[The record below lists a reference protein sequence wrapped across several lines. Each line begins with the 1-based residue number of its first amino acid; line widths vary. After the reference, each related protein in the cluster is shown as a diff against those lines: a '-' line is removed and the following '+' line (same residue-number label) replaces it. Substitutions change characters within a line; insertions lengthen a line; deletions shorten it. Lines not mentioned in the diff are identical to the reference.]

1 VRWLR
6 DSVIKGLIIEGRG
19 GIAPARVH
27 SHSILGPVTPGLP
40 DLLLPSARIIVPV
53 PGDHWEPALF
63 LIERYSPPAI
73 RAVWTDQ
80 HRLELWLR
88 IEILAC
94 EAWATLGRIPASA
107 LPKIRKGTFDVEKI
121 AEVEARVG
129 HDVIAFLTVLN
140 ESIGQPEARYVH
152 LGMTSQD
159 LNDTSM
165 AVQLVESS
173 RIIARDLATVREAAA
188 VLAVRHRR
196 TLMAGRTHGV
206 VAEPITF
213 GFKVAGWVAELD
225 RAQDR
230 LARAEVEVAVGRV
243 SGAVGTHAT
252 VDPKVEEHVCQE
264 LGLVPDDVSTQV
276 VARDRHASFMSALA
290 LVAGTLE
297 RIATEVRHLQR
308 SEVGEAFEPFG
319 KEQKGSSA
327 MPHKRNPVLTERVCG
342 LARVV
347 RGHLVTA
354 LENTALWHERDISHS
369 SAERIILPDACAVV
383 DYMALEMAKVLS
395 GLDVRPER
403 MLRNLHFGGGVV
415 FSQRVL
421 LALVDSGMSR
431 EDAYLVVQKAA
442 MRAME
447 EDGAGFRDLLE
458 KDGEVMTRIGS
469 KLNEVFDPWAGLEH
483 TDLAYERLG
492 LAVKSK

>member
-1 VRWLR
+1 
-6 DSVIKGLIIEGRG
+6 
-19 GIAPARVH
+19 
-27 SHSILGPVTPGLP
+27 
-40 DLLLPSARIIVPV
+40 
-53 PGDHWEPALF
+53 
-63 LIERYSPPAI
+63 LIERYSPPEI
-73 RAVWTDQ
+73 RAVWSEH
-80 HRLELWLR
+80 HRFGLWLR

-94 EAWATLGRIPASA
+94 EAWAQIGRIPESA
-107 LPKIRKGTFDVEKI
+107 LPKIRGASFDAERI
-121 AEVEARVG
+121 AELETRVG
-129 HDVIAFLTVLN
+129 HDVIAFLTVMN

-173 RIIARDLATVREAAA
+173 RLIVADLARVREAAA
-188 VLAVRHRR
+188 NLALRHRK

-225 RAQDR
+225 RAQAR
-230 LARAEVEVAVGRV
+230 LERATDEVAVGRV

-252 VDPKVEEHVCQE
+252 VDPSVEEYVCKE
-264 LGLVPDDVSTQV
+264 LGLKPDTVSTQV
-276 VARDRHASFMSALA
+276 VARDRHAGFMSALA
-290 LVAGTLE
+290 LVGGTLE
-297 RIATEVRHLQR
+297 RIATEIRHLQR

-369 SAERIILPDACAVV
+369 SAERIIFPDACAAV
-383 DYMALEMAKVLS
+383 DYMAQEMTKVLT
-395 GLDVRPER
+395 GLEVRPDR
-403 MLRNLHFGGGVV
+403 MLRNLQFGGGVV
-415 FSQRVL
+415 FSGRVL

-431 EDAYLVVQKAA
+431 EDAYPIVQTAA
-442 MRAME
+442 MHALE
-447 EDGAGFRDLLE
+447 GEGPGFREILE
-458 KDGEVMTRIGS
+458 ANQEVLVRIGTHM
-469 KLNEVFDPWAGLEH
+469 EAVFDPWAGLEH
-483 TDLAYERLG
+483 TELAYERLG
-492 LAVKSK
+492 LGARKT

>member
-1 VRWLR
+1 M
-6 DSVIKGLIIEGRG
+6 
-19 GIAPARVH
+19 
-27 SHSILGPVTPGLP
+27 
-40 DLLLPSARIIVPV
+40 
-53 PGDHWEPALF
+53 
-63 LIERYSPPAI
+63 IERYSPPAI
-73 RAVWTDQ
+73 RAVWADQ
-80 HRLELWLR
+80 HRFELFLR

-94 EAWATLGRIPASA
+94 EAWARLGRIPESA
-107 LPKIRKGTFDVEKI
+107 LPKIRKATFDAAKI

-129 HDVIAFLTVLN
+129 HDVIAFLTVVN

-159 LNDTSM
+159 LNDTAM

-173 RIIARDLATVREAAA
+173 RIIAGDLGRVREAAA
-188 VLAVRHRR
+188 ELAVRHRK

-213 GFKVAGWVAELD
+213 GFKAAGWVAELD
-225 RAQDR
+225 RAMAR
-230 LARAEVEVAVGRV
+230 LARATEDAAVGRV

-252 VDPKVEEHVCQE
+252 VDPRVEEHVCAE
-264 LGLVPDDVSTQV
+264 LGLKPDDVSTQV
-276 VARDRHASFMSALA
+276 VARDRHANFMSALA
-290 LVAGTLE
+290 LAAGALE
-297 RIATEVRHLQR
+297 RIATEIRHLQR

-327 MPHKRNPVLTERVCG
+327 MPHKRNPVMTERVCG

-369 SAERIILPDACAVV
+369 SAERIIFPDACAAV
-383 DYMALEMAKVLS
+383 DYMAMEMTKVLS
-395 GLDVRPER
+395 GLEVRPAR
-403 MLRNLHFGGGVV
+403 MLRNLQFGGGVV

-431 EDAYLVVQKAA
+431 EDAYVVVQKAA
-442 MRAME
+442 MQAMD
-447 EDGAGFRDLLE
+447 EDGLGFRAQLE
-458 KDGEVMTRIGS
+458 NDVEVMKRIGAR
-469 KLNEVFDPWAGLEH
+469 LDAVFDPWAGLEH
-483 TDLAYERLG
+483 TDLAYERLQLG
-492 LAVKSK
+492 VKSR

>member
-1 VRWLR
+1 M
-6 DSVIKGLIIEGRG
+6 
-19 GIAPARVH
+19 
-27 SHSILGPVTPGLP
+27 
-40 DLLLPSARIIVPV
+40 
-53 PGDHWEPALF
+53 
-63 LIERYSPPAI
+63 IERYSPPAV
-73 RAVWTDQ
+73 RAVWADQ
-80 HRLELWLR
+80 HRFELWLR
-88 IEILAC
+88 IEVLAC
-94 EAWATLGRIPASA
+94 EAWSELGRVPAAA
-107 LPKIRKGTFDVEKI
+107 LPKIRKGTFDAKRI
-121 AEVEARVG
+121 AEVEGRVG

-159 LNDTSM
+159 LNDTAM
-165 AVQLVESS
+165 AIQLVESS
-173 RIIARDLATVREAAA
+173 RIIATDLDAVRAAA
-188 VLAVRHRR
+188 AELAIRHRR

-225 RAQDR
+225 RAKER
-230 LARAEVEVAVGRV
+230 MSRAADEVAVGRV

-252 VDPKVEEHVCQE
+252 IDPRVEEHVCKE
-264 LGLVPDDVSTQV
+264 LGLRPDPVSTQV

-297 RIATEVRHLQR
+297 RIATEIRHLQR

-347 RGHLVTA
+347 RGHMVTA
-354 LENTALWHERDISHS
+354 YENTALWHERDISHS
-369 SAERIILPDACAVV
+369 SAERIIFPDACAAV
-383 DYMALEMAKVLS
+383 DYMCQEMAKVLG

-403 MLRNLHFGGGVV
+403 MLRNLNIAGGVV

-431 EDAYLVVQKAA
+431 EDAYLIVQKAA
-442 MRAME
+442 MQAMDSL
-447 EDGAGFRDLLE
+447 DGTGFRANLE
-458 KDGEVMTRIGS
+458 ADERVMRRIGA
-469 KLNEVFDPWAGLEH
+469 KLGEVFDPWAGLEH
-483 TDLAYERLG
+483 TDLAYDRLG
-492 LAVKSK
+492 LGTKTH

>member
-1 VRWLR
+1 
-6 DSVIKGLIIEGRG
+6 
-19 GIAPARVH
+19 
-27 SHSILGPVTPGLP
+27 
-40 DLLLPSARIIVPV
+40 VPY
-53 PGDHWEPALF
+53 

-73 RAVWTDQ
+73 RAVWSDQ
-80 HRLELWLR
+80 HRFELWLR

-94 EAWATLGRIPASA
+94 EAWATLGRIPPSS
-107 LPKIRKGTFDVEKI
+107 LPKIRKATFDADRI
-121 AEVEARVG
+121 ADVEARVG
-129 HDVIAFLTVLN
+129 HDVVAFLTVVN

-159 LNDTSM
+159 LNDTAT
-165 AVQLVESS
+165 AVQLRESAGL
-173 RIIARDLATVREAAA
+173 IITDLAAVREAAA
-188 VLAVRHRR
+188 VLAVSHRK

-206 VAEPITF
+206 VAEPTTF

-225 RAQDR
+225 RARAR
-230 LARAEVEVAVGRV
+230 LERAAQEIAVGRV

-252 VDPKVEEHVCQE
+252 IDPKVEEHVCKE
-264 LGLVPDDVSTQV
+264 LGLTPDIVSTQV

-297 RIATEVRHLQR
+297 RIATEIRHLQR

-369 SAERIILPDACAVV
+369 SAERIIFPDACAAV
-383 DYMALEMAKVLS
+383 DYMAQEMAKVLR
-395 GLDVRPER
+395 GLEVRPDR
-403 MLRNLHFGGGVV
+403 MLRNLQFAGGVV

-421 LALVDSGMSR
+421 LALVDSGVSR
-431 EDAYLVVQKAA
+431 EDAYLVVQRSA
-442 MRAME
+442 MQAMA
-447 EDGAGFRDLLE
+447 EDGPGFRAILE
-458 KDGEVMTRIGS
+458 KDKEVMSRIGERME
-469 KLNEVFDPWAGLEH
+469 EVFDPWAGLEH

-492 LAVKSK
+492 LGVKTK

>member
-1 VRWLR
+1 M
-6 DSVIKGLIIEGRG
+6 
-19 GIAPARVH
+19 
-27 SHSILGPVTPGLP
+27 
-40 DLLLPSARIIVPV
+40 
-53 PGDHWEPALF
+53 
-63 LIERYSPPAI
+63 IERYSPPAM
-73 RAVWTDQ
+73 REVWSDH
-80 HRLELWLR
+80 HRFELWLR

-94 EAWATLGRIPASA
+94 EAWAEIGRIPRNA
-107 LPKIRKGTFDVEKI
+107 LPAIRKGSFDEAKI

-159 LNDTSM
+159 LNDTAL
-165 AVQLVESS
+165 AVQIVESAS
-173 RIIARDLATVREAAA
+173 LIRRDLGAVREAAA
-188 VLAVRHRR
+188 ELAVKHRR

-225 RAQDR
+225 RSM
-230 LARAEVEVAVGRV
+230 ARIERAAEQAAVGRV

-252 VDPKVEEHVCQE
+252 IDPRVEEHVCGK
-264 LGLVPDDVSTQV
+264 LGLKPDTVSTQV
-276 VARDRHASFMSALA
+276 VARDRHAEFMSALA

-347 RGHLVTA
+347 RGNLVTA

-369 SAERIILPDACAVV
+369 SAERIVFPDACALV
-383 DYMALEMAKVLS
+383 DYMSIEMARVLA
-395 GLDVRPER
+395 GLEVRPER
-403 MLRNLHFGGGVV
+403 MLANLQFGGGVV

-421 LALVDSGMSR
+421 LALVESGMSR
-431 EDAYLVVQKAA
+431 EDAYLIVQKAA

-447 EDGAGFRDLLE
+447 GGAEGFRVLLE
-458 KDGEVMTRIGS
+458 RDPEVMRRIGG
-469 KLNEVFDPWAGLEH
+469 KLDEVFDPWAGLEH

-492 LAVKSK
+492 LVVAAN

>member
-1 VRWLR
+1 
-6 DSVIKGLIIEGRG
+6 
-19 GIAPARVH
+19 
-27 SHSILGPVTPGLP
+27 
-40 DLLLPSARIIVPV
+40 
-53 PGDHWEPALF
+53 

-73 RAVWTDQ
+73 RAVWADQ
-80 HRLELWLR
+80 HRFELFLR
-88 IEILAC
+88 IEILAT
-94 EAWATLGRIPASA
+94 EAWARLGRVPESA
-107 LPKIRKGTFDVEKI
+107 LPKIRKATFDATKI

-129 HDVIAFLTVLN
+129 HDVIAFLTVMN

-159 LNDTSM
+159 LNDNAM
-165 AVQLVESS
+165 AVQIVESS
-173 RIIARDLATVREAAA
+173 KIIVRDLTSVREAAA
-188 VLAVRHRR
+188 TLAVRHRK

-206 VAEPITF
+206 VAEPTTF

-225 RAQDR
+225 RA
-230 LARAEVEVAVGRV
+230 LARLQIATDEVAVGRV

-252 VDPKVEEHVCQE
+252 VDPRVEEYVCAE
-264 LGLVPDDVSTQV
+264 LGLKPDPISTQV

-290 LVAGTLE
+290 LASGTLE
-297 RIATEVRHLQR
+297 RIATEIRHLQR

-327 MPHKRNPVLTERVCG
+327 MPHKRNPVMTERVCG

-369 SAERIILPDACAVV
+369 SAERIIFPDACAAV
-383 DYMALEMAKVLS
+383 DYMALEMAKVLT
-395 GLDVRPER
+395 GLEVRPDR
-403 MLRNLHFGGGVV
+403 MLRNLQFGGGVV
-415 FSQRVL
+415 FSQRVM
-421 LALVDSGMSR
+421 LALLDSGMSR

-442 MRAME
+442 MRALD
-447 EDGAGFRDLLE
+447 EDRGDFREILE
-458 KDGEVMTRIGS
+458 KDEEVMKRIGAR
-469 KLNEVFDPWAGLEH
+469 LDDVFDPWAGLEH

-492 LAVKSK
+492 LGVPR

>member
-1 VRWLR
+1 M
-6 DSVIKGLIIEGRG
+6 
-19 GIAPARVH
+19 
-27 SHSILGPVTPGLP
+27 
-40 DLLLPSARIIVPV
+40 
-53 PGDHWEPALF
+53 
-63 LIERYSPPAI
+63 IERYSPPAM
-73 RAVWTDQ
+73 REVWSDK
-80 HRLELWLR
+80 HRFELWLR

-94 EAWATLGRIPASA
+94 EAWAEIGRIPQSA
-107 LPKIRKGTFDVEKI
+107 LPAIRKGTFDVAKI

-159 LNDTSM
+159 LNDTAL
-165 AVQLVESS
+165 AVQIVESA
-173 RIIARDLATVREAAA
+173 RLIRRDLAAVREAAA
-188 VLAVRHRR
+188 GLAVKHRR

-225 RAQDR
+225 RSSARLDR
-230 LARAEVEVAVGRV
+230 AAEQVAVGRV

-252 VDPKVEEHVCQE
+252 VDPRVEEHVCRE
-264 LGLVPDDVSTQV
+264 LGLKPDTVSTQV
-276 VARDRHASFMSALA
+276 VARDRHAEFMSALA

-297 RIATEVRHLQR
+297 RIATEIRHLQR

-347 RGHLVTA
+347 RGNLVTA

-369 SAERIILPDACAVV
+369 SAERIVFPDACAVV
-383 DYMALEMAKVLS
+383 DYMSTEMAKVVS
-395 GLDVRPER
+395 GLEVRPQR
-403 MLRNLHFGGGVV
+403 MLSNLQFGGGVV

-442 MRAME
+442 MRAL
-447 EDGAGFRDLLE
+447 DGGGDGFRAILE
-458 KDGEVMTRIGS
+458 RDPEVMRRIGAQ
-469 KLNEVFDPWAGLEH
+469 LDAVFDPWAGLEH

-492 LAVKSK
+492 LAMTAS